1 MITDNVKVFGQ
12 NSIRINS
19 SKIIYID
26 PLYIDQNYN
35 DADFIFITHD
45 HYDHF
50 SPNDIS
56 KIIKKDTI
64 IVMPEKMKMSVSQL
78 NIDINNIK
86 YVIPNQ
92 IYHFETISFETVP
105 SYNENK
111 AFHPKSNNWVGY
123 IFNLDKKYYV
133 AGDTD
138 NVHEIRH
145 IDCDVAFVPI
155 GGTYTM
161 TYREAAELI
170 NTMRPKLV
178 VPVHYGTIVGEKA
191 DGEKFKSLIDSSIEC
206 QIMI

>member
-56 KIIKKDTI
+56 KIIKKDII

-138 NVHEIRH
+138 NVPEIRH

-178 VPVHYGTIVGEKA
+178 VPVHYGTI
-191 DGEKFKSLIDSSIEC
+191 SLVPNYFV
-206 QIMI
+206 

>member
-138 NVHEIRH
+138 NIPEIRH

-178 VPVHYGTIVGEKA
+178 VPVH
-191 DGEKFKSLIDSSIEC
+191 
-206 QIMI
+206 

>member
-111 AFHPKSNNWVGY
+111 VFHPKSNNWVGY
-123 IFNLDKKYYV
+123 IFKLDKKYYV

-138 NVHEIRH
+138 NIPEIRH

>member
-111 AFHPKSNNWVGY
+111 VFHPKSNNWVGY

-138 NVHEIRH
+138 NVPEIRH

>member
-138 NVHEIRH
+138 NVPEIRH